1 MAFKRRTKLGRR
13 RAELFPIAL
22 MRDRSENTCAVNAV
36 ATSDAEA
43 RMSNAGVIIAAIIAT
58 AADGVTA
65 FPIRHLANRPEEN
78 SQSEGSLSISSASP
92 GPLATRISQ
101 IEEMSAWRAPWWLW
115 PTNRHFRRW
124 ELRTPA
130 FGRGARRPMTPT
142 KWAAFRGQGPVRQVR
157 AATPCDTT

>member
-58 AADGVTA
+58 AADDALAV
-65 FPIRHLANRPEEN
+65 PIRLPANRPEEKFR
-78 SQSEGSLSISSASP
+78 SRRAWCQSALG
-92 GPLATRISQ
+92 
-101 IEEMSAWRAPWWLW
+101 
-115 PTNRHFRRW
+115 
-124 ELRTPA
+124 
-130 FGRGARRPMTPT
+130 
-142 KWAAFRGQGPVRQVR
+142 
-157 AATPCDTT
+157 